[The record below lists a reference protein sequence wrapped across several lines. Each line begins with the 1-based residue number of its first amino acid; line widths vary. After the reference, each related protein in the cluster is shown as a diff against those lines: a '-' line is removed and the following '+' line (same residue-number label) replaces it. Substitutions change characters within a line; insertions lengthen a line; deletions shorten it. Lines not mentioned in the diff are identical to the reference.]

1 MTMEITRA
9 VENRQTI
16 QSTNRPSNDNHR
28 KVPSF
33 GRSVFPEDAVARI
46 YRPSRSAMTSGKALT
61 KGWRLVFD
69 RRSAPYIEPLMGWTA
84 GDDTLTQVEL
94 SFPTLQAA
102 VRYAERQ
109 GLTYHVENDPQS
121 GQASDARR
129 VIDRKQAFSG
139 AMLDRLGLA
148 GCQDSYVRAM
158 AHATKGN
165 AANANE
171 AETYNAAIDVVN
183 DQTLSLEDKRSIL
196 MNWAWHEY
204 LIDQATNEGMPENGR
219 PSRLH
224 EVELA
229 LLALESAPTSTMA
242 SAPAAKPLAA

>member
-1 MTMEITRA
+1 MEITRA

-16 QSTNRPSNDNHR
+16 QSTNRPSNDNRR

-94 SFPTLQAA
+94 SFPTLRAA
-102 VRYAERQ
+102 IRYAERQ

-121 GQASDARR
+121 GKASDGRR
-129 VIDRKQAFSG
+129 VIDRKQAFSD

-148 GCQDSYVRAM
+148 ECQDSYMRAM
-158 AHATKGN
+158 AHATNGN

-171 AETYNAAIDVVN
+171 TKTYNAAMDVVH
-183 DQTLSLEDKRSIL
+183 DQQTPSLDPSSRSR
-196 MNWAWHEY
+196 
-204 LIDQATNEGMPENGR
+204 D
-219 PSRLH
+219 
-224 EVELA
+224 
-229 LLALESAPTSTMA
+229 STMA
-242 SAPAAKPLAA
+242 RNLLLPRVLPSVRGNSIPPLVRRGRGSAAVA